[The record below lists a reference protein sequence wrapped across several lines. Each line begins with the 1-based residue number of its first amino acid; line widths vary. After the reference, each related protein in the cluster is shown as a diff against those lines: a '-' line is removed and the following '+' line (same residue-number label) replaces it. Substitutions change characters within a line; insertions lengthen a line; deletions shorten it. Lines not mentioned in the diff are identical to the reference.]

1 MHCISFDVEF
11 SFSDLNASLITFS
24 TSLIYFASFFPYFFR
39 GVCECVCQYSTLV
52 LPTCAQLSGLAGVKF
67 DPILYGLNAATNSIE
82 SHVQYKAPLGV
93 KEI

>member
-1 MHCISFDVEF
+1 MWVRAC
-11 SFSDLNASLITFS
+11 
-24 TSLIYFASFFPYFFR
+24 R
-39 GVCECVCQYSTLV
+39 GVCVYQYSTLV

-93 KEI
+93 IKKT